1 MGKNITVHLFA
12 VSRKSLRNYFPITV
26 VVYERGKL
34 MRSVT
39 LNKRLR
45 IYKYKKNKQILK
57 GFLGE
62 ARKRVKVML
71 SRLRS
76 VLCSCSGAQFLGIT

>member
-12 VSRKSLRNYFPITV
+12 VSRKSLRNYFPIIV

-39 LNKRLR
+39 LNKYLR
-45 IYKYKKNKQILK
+45 TYKYKKKP
-57 GFLGE
+57 
-62 ARKRVKVML
+62 
-71 SRLRS
+71 
-76 VLCSCSGAQFLGIT
+76 